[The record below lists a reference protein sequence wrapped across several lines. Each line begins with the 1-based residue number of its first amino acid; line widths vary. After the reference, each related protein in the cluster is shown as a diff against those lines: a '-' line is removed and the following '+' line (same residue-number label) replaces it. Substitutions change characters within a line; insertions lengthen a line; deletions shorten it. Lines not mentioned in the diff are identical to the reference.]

1 MIKEP
6 KIYIIIPPSPWLID
20 DKSCYLL
27 GSLWVTAYLESLNY
41 NIDVIDLASLTEQ
54 EWAIPNNGDI
64 YGITCLI
71 PHDKTVRKITK
82 IIRENN
88 PEALIVLG
96 GPHSTTLPE
105 YLLNTTDANICVKG
119 EGELT
124 MADIVKYKIAFQNN
138 RDIPYEQINGIFYR
152 DTGVSGVYGMVKH
165 TKPRELIK
173 NLDDLPLPAFHKI
186 DMASYSANVN
196 HKELTLKGRNAMFS
210 RGCCYQCS
218 FCTSPFIWQNK
229 LRFHSLNYA
238 KEMIEILLYKYKAQG
253 LYFVDDNITTP
264 YKRCLD
270 FAELMKPYNVS
281 WRAFA
286 RTNDMDRKRLEA
298 MKDAGCCELD
308 IGVES
313 FDDNILKINNKNVTG
328 QQQID
333 ALLLCKEIGINPK
346 CCLIV
351 GLPGETDD
359 SIENTLRGIEKTKC
373 MYSVGTF
380 IPLPQSDIAANP
392 EKYKYEIDESIGYNM
407 YMSTKSDDGKG
418 VIIQKRNKDRVAKW
432 LDKVMQA
439 IDDTS
444 LVYNQARFKRKI
456 ERYDKD
462 NKVCC

>member
-1 MIKEP
+1 
-6 KIYIIIPPSPWLID
+6 
-20 DKSCYLL
+20 
-27 GSLWVTAYLESLNY
+27 
-41 NIDVIDLASLTEQ
+41 
-54 EWAIPNNGDI
+54 
-64 YGITCLI
+64 
-71 PHDKTVRKITK
+71 
-82 IIRENN
+82 
-88 PEALIVLG
+88 
-96 GPHSTTLPE
+96 
-105 YLLNTTDANICVKG
+105 
-119 EGELT
+119 
-124 MADIVKYKIAFQNN
+124 
-138 RDIPYEQINGIFYR
+138 
-152 DTGVSGVYGMVKH
+152 
-165 TKPRELIK
+165 
-173 NLDDLPLPAFHKI
+173 
-186 DMASYSANVN
+186 
-196 HKELTLKGRNAMFS
+196 
-210 RGCCYQCS
+210 
-218 FCTSPFIWQNK
+218 
-229 LRFHSLNYA
+229 
-238 KEMIEILLYKYKAQG
+238 MIETLLYKYKAQG

-264 YKRCLD
+264 YKRCLG
-270 FAELMKPYNVS
+270 FAELMKPYNIS

-313 FDDNILKINNKNVTG
+313 FDDNILKINNKKVTG

-351 GLPGETDD
+351 GLPGETDE

-392 EKYKYEIDESIGYNM
+392 EKYEYEIDESIGYNM

-418 VIIQKRNKDRVAKW
+418 VIIQKHNKERVAKW

-456 ERYDKD
+456 ERHD
-462 NKVCC
+462 NKACC